1 MEETSFVYGALA
13 AITLIAAWLLRGSFF
28 RVEEGYLAVRTTF
41 GAAEHLSSDPKRLRT
56 WGPGLHTK
64 RPWDKILT
72 VPLMEQSVEL
82 SGDRARTAMA
92 ADGTKLRF
100 DAVLRY
106 QPVEERLEDYLFG
119 MRAPRE
125 HILGLFTC
133 LLRNEIA
140 NLGAGLQGDRLLGG
154 IKPGAIVIDKPA
166 NLADDMGS
174 FAILRR
180 ERAQLNRNIAE
191 FCRAEIGH
199 RYGVRFN
206 AVDLVDILPPD
217 ELAEAL
223 NAVIHAHTDAGA
235 RYFRAESESEQRV
248 LAAEEGLAIAGSK
261 ARAVEREMVTLGEVL
276 GQLEKQGTLHLYLDR
291 RRAEV
296 LGEAKS
302 TYLRAE
308 SPRGEST

>member
-1 MEETSFVYGALA
+1 METTSFAVGLALA
-13 AITLIAAWLLRGSFF
+13 LSAVALWLTRRSFF
-28 RVEEGYLAVRTTF
+28 RVEEGYLAVRKTF
-41 GAAEHLSSDPKRLRT
+41 GAAEHVQQGEKRLRT

-64 RPWDKILT
+64 RPWDEIIR
-72 VPLMEQSVEL
+72 VPVMEHSVEL

-100 DAVLRY
+100 DAILRF
-106 QPVEERLEDYLFG
+106 QPVEERLADYLFG

-140 NLGAGLQGDRLLGG
+140 NLGAGKQGDRLLGG
-154 IKPGAIVIDKPA
+154 ARKGSVLDKPA
-166 NLADDMGS
+166 SFADDMGS

-191 FCRAEIGH
+191 FCRAEIGN

-217 ELAEAL
+217 ELAAAL

-235 RYFRAESESEQRV
+235 RYFRAESECEQRV
-248 LAAEEGLAIAGSK
+248 LSAEEGLAIAGSK

-276 GQLEKQGTLHLYLDR
+276 SRLASRGTLQLYLER

-296 LGEAKS
+296 LGEARS

-308 SPRGEST
+308 SASGEMK